1 MDFYIHFPL
10 YSGCVYCGCDV
21 RSGSRLAN
29 WELYPRAL
37 REMGRVCRPET
48 ARAVLLTHDHKALSK
63 AVQRDMFWRRIKT
76 LWVNVGGL
84 EAALYILHR
93 SSMLFP

>member
-1 MDFYIHFPL
+1 ML
-10 YSGCVYCGCDV
+10 CVCVCVCVCVFVCVG

-29 WELYPRAL
+29 WELYPKAL
-37 REMGRVCRPET
+37 REMARVCRSHT

-63 AVQRDMFWRRIKT
+63 ALQRDIFWKRVKT

-93 SSMLFP
+93 SSRLCD